1 MLIYLK
7 LISSILSLFFIGY
20 APAHFLLLRS
30 KDFASN
36 YRSISGKC
44 FIFFISFYIGSLIA
58 STFLMV
64 LSLTGIVYH
73 VEYIYSFSLIFF
85 AFFLYLQ
92 FRKGKKVFFKDF
104 NNSKLSWILFI
115 ILIIL
120 ITISSLV
127 VVFFAFLFPI
137 RFWDAISCWSLK
149 GKAFFIDSSI
159 LPFYKN
165 HSYQFSH
172 LSYPLYLPLIQTWI
186 YIWLGKVDETLVKV
200 IFPLFYIAALFILY
214 NFFRQKFAR
223 LAAALAVFTFSVVPI
238 VVDYGYIEYTN
249 LLYGVILLAG
259 VYFFWQWLVCSKGCC
274 EIKNKSSHYNY
285 LILSAIF
292 FVILA
297 SIRSEGILYLFLFLL
312 INLSCF
318 IWDLVRERIYISRLK
333 VNKAISLENSGSKGV
348 INYIK
353 TNNLKKFVFA
363 IIIPIFISIALL
375 LPWFLLKHK
384 LGLPLLSSEW
394 LEVYKGQDL
403 IGDTAV
409 VFNAGGSL
417 SAIVSE
423 FLFSSFDSTRAFL
436 GSAYGPIWII
446 LLFLFIVNIGR
457 LFNERKWVFFVFV
470 IFGLLS
476 VFASLGFVEDF
487 IWSVDRY
494 LLHIFPLAYFW
505 IISNMIY
512 VYFKINK

>member
-1 MLIYLK
+1 MPAYFLI
-7 LISSILSLFFIGY
+7 
-20 APAHFLLLRS
+20 LRS
-30 KDFASN
+30 KDLAPN
-36 YRSISGKC
+36 YRSISGKF
-44 FIFFISFYIGSLIA
+44 FIFFISFYIGSLAA

-64 LSLTGIVYH
+64 LSLTGIEYH
-73 VEYIYSFSLIFF
+73 VEYIYSFGLIFF

-92 FRKGKKVFFKDF
+92 FKKGKKIFFKDS
-104 NNSKLSWILFI
+104 NSSKLSWALFI

-120 ITISSLV
+120 ITVSSLV

-137 RFWDAISCWSLK
+137 RFWDAVSCWSLK

-159 LPFYKN
+159 IPFYKN

-200 IFPLFYIAALFILY
+200 IFPLFYISALFILY
-214 NFFRQKFAR
+214 NFFRQKFTR
-223 LAAALAVFTFSVVPI
+223 LAAALAVFVFSVVPI

-249 LLYGVILLAG
+249 LVYGVILLVG
-259 VYFFWQWLVCSKGCC
+259 VYFFWQWLACSRGCC
-274 EIKNKSSHYNY
+274 NINNKGFHYNY
-285 LILSAIF
+285 LILSTIF

-312 INLSCF
+312 INLFCF
-318 IWDLVRERIYISRLK
+318 IWDLVREGIYISGPK
-333 VNKAISLENSGSKGV
+333 VNKAISLENLGSKGAV
-348 INYIK
+348 NYRK
-353 TNNLKKFVFA
+353 TNNIKKFVFSV
-363 IIIPIFISIALL
+363 IIPILISIALL

-394 LEVYKGQDL
+394 LEVYKGQGL
-403 IGDTAV
+403 TGGTAAA
-409 VFNAGGSL
+409 FNAGGSL
-417 SAIVSE
+417 LAIVSE

-446 LLFLFIVNIGR
+446 LLFFFIINIGR
-457 LFNERKWVFFVFV
+457 LFNGGKWVFFVFA

-476 VFASLGFVEDF
+476 VFISLGFVEDF

-494 LLHIFPLAYFW
+494 ILHIFPLAYFW

-512 VYFKINK
+512 VYFRINK

>member
-1 MLIYLK
+1 VLIYLK
-7 LISSILSLFFIGY
+7 LIFSILSLFFIGY
-20 APAHFLLLRS
+20 VPAYFLILRS
-30 KDFASN
+30 KDLAPN
-36 YRSISGKC
+36 YRSISGKF
-44 FIFFISFYIGSLIA
+44 FIFFISFYIGSLAA

-64 LSLTGIVYH
+64 LSLTGIEYH
-73 VEYIYSFSLIFF
+73 VEYIYSFGLIFF

-92 FRKGKKVFFKDF
+92 FKKGKNIFFKDF
-104 NNSKLSWILFI
+104 NSSKLSWVLFI

-120 ITISSLV
+120 ITASSLV

-137 RFWDAISCWSLK
+137 RFWDAVSCWSLK

-159 LPFYKN
+159 IPFYKN

-200 IFPLFYIAALFILY
+200 IFPLFYISALFILY
-214 NFFRQKFAR
+214 NFFRQKFTR
-223 LAAALAVFTFSVVPI
+223 LAAALAVFVFSVVPI

-249 LLYGVILLAG
+249 LVYGVILLVG
-259 VYFFWQWLVCSKGCC
+259 VYFFWQWLACSRGCC
-274 EIKNKSSHYNY
+274 NINNKGFHYYY
-285 LILSAIF
+285 LILSTIF

-312 INLSCF
+312 INLFCF
-318 IWDLVRERIYISRLK
+318 IWDLVREGIYISGPK
-333 VNKAISLENSGSKGV
+333 VNKAISLENLGSKGAV
-348 INYIK
+348 NYRK
-353 TNNLKKFVFA
+353 TNNIKKFVFSV
-363 IIIPIFISIALL
+363 IIPILISIALL

-394 LEVYKGQDL
+394 LEVYKGQGL
-403 IGDTAV
+403 TGGTAAA
-409 VFNAGGSL
+409 FNAGESL

-446 LLFLFIVNIGR
+446 LLFFFIINIGR
-457 LFNERKWVFFVFV
+457 LFNGRKWVFFVFV

-476 VFASLGFVEDF
+476 VFISLGFVEDF

-512 VYFKINK
+512 VYFRINK

>member
-1 MLIYLK
+1 VLIYLK
-7 LISSILSLFFIGY
+7 LIFSILSLFFIGY
-20 APAHFLLLRS
+20 VPAYFLILRS
-30 KDFASN
+30 KDLAPN
-36 YRSISGKC
+36 YRSISGKF
-44 FIFFISFYIGSLIA
+44 FIFFISFYIGSLAA

-64 LSLTGIVYH
+64 LSLTGIEYH
-73 VEYIYSFSLIFF
+73 VEYIYSFGLIFF

-92 FRKGKKVFFKDF
+92 FKKGKNIFFKDF
-104 NNSKLSWILFI
+104 NSSKLSWVLFI

-120 ITISSLV
+120 ITASSLV

-137 RFWDAISCWSLK
+137 RFWDAVSCWSLK

-159 LPFYKN
+159 IPFYKN

-200 IFPLFYIAALFILY
+200 IFPLFYISALFILY
-214 NFFRQKFAR
+214 NFFRQKFTR
-223 LAAALAVFTFSVVPI
+223 LAAALAVFVFSVVPI

-249 LLYGVILLAG
+249 LVYGVILLVG
-259 VYFFWQWLVCSKGCC
+259 VYFFWQWLACSRGCC
-274 EIKNKSSHYNY
+274 NINNKGFHYNY
-285 LILSAIF
+285 LILSTIF

-312 INLSCF
+312 INLFCF
-318 IWDLVRERIYISRLK
+318 IWDLVREGIYISGPK
-333 VNKAISLENSGSKGV
+333 VNKAISLENLGSKGAV
-348 INYIK
+348 NYRK
-353 TNNLKKFVFA
+353 TNNIKKFVFSV
-363 IIIPIFISIALL
+363 IIPILISIALL

-394 LEVYKGQDL
+394 LEVYKGQGL
-403 IGDTAV
+403 TGGTAAA
-409 VFNAGGSL
+409 FNAGGSL
-417 SAIVSE
+417 LAIVSE

-446 LLFLFIVNIGR
+446 LLFFFIVNIGR
-457 LFNERKWVFFVFV
+457 LFNGRKWVFFVFA

-476 VFASLGFVEDF
+476 VFISLGFVEDF

-512 VYFKINK
+512 VYFRINK

>member
-20 APAHFLLLRS
+20 MPAYFLILRS
-30 KDFASN
+30 KDLASN
-36 YRSISGKC
+36 YRSISGRF
-44 FIFFISFYIGSLIA
+44 FIFFISFYIGSLVA

-64 LSLTGIVYH
+64 LSLAGIEYH
-73 VEYIYSFSLIFF
+73 VEYIYSFGLIFF

-92 FRKGKKVFFKDF
+92 FKKGKKIFFKDS
-104 NNSKLSWILFI
+104 NSSKLSWTLFI

-120 ITISSLV
+120 ITASSLV
-127 VVFFAFLFPI
+127 VIFFAFLFPI

-149 GKAFFIDSSI
+149 GKTFFIDSSI
-159 LPFYKN
+159 IPFYKN

-200 IFPLFYIAALFILY
+200 IFPLFYISALFILY

-223 LAAALAVFTFSVVPI
+223 LAATLAVFVFSVVPI

-249 LLYGVILLAG
+249 LVYGVILLVG
-259 VYFFWQWLVCSKGCC
+259 VYFFWQWLVCSRGCSD
-274 EIKNKSSHYNY
+274 IKNKSFHYNY
-285 LILSAIF
+285 LILSTIF

-318 IWDLVRERIYISRLK
+318 IWDLVRERMYISGPK
-333 VNKAISLENSGSKGV
+333 VNKAISLENSGSKGA
-348 INYIK
+348 INHRK
-353 TNNLKKFVFA
+353 TNNLKKFVFV

-375 LPWFLLKHK
+375 LPWFLLKNK

-394 LEVYKGQDL
+394 LEVYKYQDL
-403 IGDTAV
+403 TGGTAV

-436 GSAYGPIWII
+436 GSAYGPIWVI
-446 LLFLFIVNIGR
+446 LLFFFIVNIGR
-457 LFNERKWVFFVFV
+457 LFNGRKWVFFVFV

-476 VFASLGFVEDF
+476 VFISLGFVEDF

-505 IISNMIY
+505 IISNMKYI
-512 VYFKINK
+512 YFKINK